1 MKYLLSMQKLL
12 LESTMKLCKGV
23 YLAGPMA
30 GMSGSEMKEWRE
42 HATMDLEHAG
52 ISVLDPT
59 RRTPYHIKS
68 LEDKGLDRN
77 IANRIFK
84 QDLRDIARCEVLL
97 VDMRNHEGVKA
108 QGTAAEVMFAHMKHK
123 TIIVWKNPEDHLNPF
138 MTAMAT
144 EVHDDLDEAIQAA
157 MEYEG

>member
-1 MKYLLSMQKLL
+1 MQ
-12 LESTMKLCKGV
+12 LCRGV

-30 GMSGSEMKEWRE
+30 NMSGKNMKEWRE
-42 HATMDLEHAG
+42 QATYIIQQAD
-52 ISVLDPT
+52 IPVLDPT
-59 RRTPYHIKS
+59 RRTPYHVAS
-68 LEDKGLDRN
+68 LNDLGLDKN

-97 VDMRNHEGVKA
+97 VDMRDHPGVKA

-123 TIIVWKNPEDHLNPF
+123 VIIVWKNPEDKLNPF

-144 EVHDDLDEAIQAA
+144 EIHDSFTDAIEAAIDYA
-157 MEYEG
+157 E

>member
-1 MKYLLSMQKLL
+1 
-12 LESTMKLCKGV
+12 MKLCRDV
-23 YLAGPMA
+23 YLAGQMA
-30 GMSGSEMKEWRE
+30 GMSGQEMKAWRNV
-42 HATMDLEHAG
+42 ATSMIENAD
-52 ISVLDPT
+52 IPVLDPT
-59 RRTPYHIKS
+59 RRTPYHIGYLNDRG
-68 LEDKGLDRN
+68 LERN
-77 IANRIFK
+77 LANRIFK